1 MNNPPP
7 STGGGGGVS
16 GGMTSTG
23 GGSTG
28 GGGMTGGGVGMS
40 STGGGS
46 MNSIGGG
53 GGLNTTGGGPG
64 GGGPGGPGEGG
75 PGEGGPGG
83 GGPGGGGP
91 GGGGPGGGG
100 PGQGGP
106 GGGGKGNGG
115 GGKGGGPGGKGGGK
129 GGGPGGKGGGKGGK
143 NNVSMMQLSSIRNS
157 VMNDALFRSLSAQRV
172 SNFAITAPLATFLRT
187 RQPIRVLMK
196 DGSYNS
202 FAALNTNTSTANL
215 DSYDLSSLIEK
226 IKSLKKEGFLVVSTT
241 ADGATPSS
249 TFTSPMMSTPPAVAM
264 TKEQLIANPSFEYS
278 PAYVSYANEI
288 ILPVNQYL
296 CGCCWALCTSTAV
309 SDSFVVSGIL
319 PQNPKLSFSYSLSC
333 YPSCLSTD
341 NECLDKDPTASVQC
355 GGGNYAD
362 LAKWIMTNGIAPTTC
377 VDYSWC
383 SGSTECNSTTPPS
396 SGDALNA
403 LVPSCGCTTA
413 GSFSMYKIQNVTSL
427 VLADAQVSDPTALAA
442 IQFKIKE
449 HIVKFGPVLVGLLMF
464 SNIMSGNYQSAEHPE
479 YNPNNVYLE
488 YVGNLSE
495 PSSTLAEF
503 QGCHALCIVGWAT
516 CSVKATLL
524 PASVQ
529 SSLKIDEK
537 GFCTI
542 PCWKIRNSWGTAW
555 GNNGHFFL
563 ASYPYNTS
571 CCVEVSAS
579 FTDPSGTTSKTGG
592 MVIFEPV
599 STITPKELT
608 ASTKSAG
615 GTTTTTS
622 AESTSAPVDATT
634 ASATTPAAASA
645 PTTSTN
651 TTLTRF
657 SMSGP
662 SSSSSRSTR
671 IPSTIPSPYPSSPP
685 TLTDHITENDRKEER
700 RSLLKIFIMNIVQS
714 LQTFYQ
720 HLGINP
726 KIYFILG
733 IIGLIGF
740 YVGVIHSI

>member
-1 MNNPPP
+1 
-7 STGGGGGVS
+7 
-16 GGMTSTG
+16 
-23 GGSTG
+23 
-28 GGGMTGGGVGMS
+28 
-40 STGGGS
+40 
-46 MNSIGGG
+46 
-53 GGLNTTGGGPG
+53 
-64 GGGPGGPGEGG
+64 
-75 PGEGGPGG
+75 
-83 GGPGGGGP
+83 
-91 GGGGPGGGG
+91 
-100 PGQGGP
+100 
-106 GGGGKGNGG
+106 
-115 GGKGGGPGGKGGGK
+115 
-129 GGGPGGKGGGKGGK
+129 
-143 NNVSMMQLSSIRNS
+143 
-157 VMNDALFRSLSAQRV
+157 
-172 SNFAITAPLATFLRT
+172 
-187 RQPIRVLMK
+187 MK

-215 DSYDLSSLIEK
+215 KSYDLSSLIEK
-226 IKSLKKEGFLVVSTT
+226 LKSVKKEGFLVVSTT
-241 ADGATPSS
+241 ADGATSS
-249 TFTSPMMSTPPAVAM
+249 TTFTSPMMSTPPAVPM
-264 TKEQLIANPSFEYS
+264 TKDQLIANPSFEYS

-319 PQNPKLSFSYSLSC
+319 PQNPKLSFSYPLSC

-362 LAKWIMTNGIAPTTC
+362 LAKWIMTNGIAPNTC

-383 SGSTECNSTTPPS
+383 SGSTDCNSTTPPS

-403 LVPSCGCTTA
+403 LVPACGCTTA
-413 GSFSMYKIQNVTSL
+413 GSYSMYTIQNVQSL
-427 VLADAQVSDPTALAA
+427 VLAKEQVSDPTALAA

-479 YNPNNVYLE
+479 YNPNNVFLE

-503 QGCHALCIVGWAT
+503 QGCHALCIVGWAQ

-529 SSLKIDEK
+529 SSLTIDEK
-537 GFCTI
+537 GFCSI
-542 PCWKIRNSWGTAW
+542 PCWKIRNSWGTGW
-555 GNNGHFFL
+555 GNSGNFFL

-571 CCVEVSAS
+571 CCVEASAS
-579 FTDPSGTTSKTGG
+579 FTDPSGTTSETGG
-592 MVIFEPV
+592 MVIFEPI

-608 ASTKSAG
+608 AYSKSG
-615 GTTTTTS
+615 GAVSESTTS
-622 AESTSAPVDATT
+622 AASTGAPIDATA
-634 ASATTPAAASA
+634 ASATTLATDANIA
-645 PTTSTN
+645 TTTTN

-671 IPSTIPSPYPSSPP
+671 IPSTIPPPPPPP
-685 TLTDHITENDRKEER
+685 TNRTTEKDRKEER
-700 RSLLKIFIMNIVQS
+700 GSTFKIFIMKIVQF
-714 LQTFYQ
+714 LQTFYDD
-720 HLGINP
+720 LGIHP

-733 IIGLIGF
+733 IIGLIGLCIGIF
-740 YVGVIHSI
+740 KMLS